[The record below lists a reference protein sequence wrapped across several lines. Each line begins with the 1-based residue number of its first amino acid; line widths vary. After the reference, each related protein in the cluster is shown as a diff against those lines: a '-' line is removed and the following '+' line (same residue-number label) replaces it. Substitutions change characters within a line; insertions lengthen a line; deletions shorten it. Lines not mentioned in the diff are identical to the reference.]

1 MSEPINRK
9 HFLKSVAGA
18 GAGMTL
24 ASGYA
29 YAGVSEA
36 GQSARVSPI
45 GEPARVGIIGLD
57 TSHSPAFTRLINRD
71 DNGAS
76 TGFRVTAAYPYG
88 SRTIESVY
96 NNIPRY
102 TEQVKGMGVEIV
114 DSIQDLVSQVDFV
127 LLETNDGKPRL
138 EQAIEVMEAGKIMYM
153 DKPVA
158 GSLKDAVEIVK
169 VAERLGA
176 PVYTCSSLRY
186 MKEAQQVRHNNA
198 IGDVTGADAFS
209 PASLEPS
216 HPDLFWYGIHGVETL
231 FTVMETG
238 CHSVTRTQTEGTELV
253 VGTWEDDRIG
263 TFRGTRAGRSG
274 YGGIAYGTDGIM
286 HMTTF
291 EGYGPMIVKVLEYFR
306 SGVSPVAVDEML
318 EIYAF
323 MEAADESKRRNGAP
337 VTLAEVLSEAGA

>member
-1 MSEPINRK
+1 MSETINRK

-57 TSHSPAFTRLINRD
+57 TSHSPAFTRLINRH

-76 TGFRVTAAYPYG
+76 TNFRVTAAYPYV

-158 GSLKDAVEIVK
+158 GALKDAVEIVK
-169 VAERLGA
+169 VRSEERRVGKVCRSMSA
-176 PVYTCSSLRY
+176 V
-186 MKEAQQVRHNNA
+186 
-198 IGDVTGADAFS
+198 
-209 PASLEPS
+209 
-216 HPDLFWYGIHGVETL
+216 
-231 FTVMETG
+231 
-238 CHSVTRTQTEGTELV
+238 SV
-253 VGTWEDDRIG
+253 
-263 TFRGTRAGRSG
+263 
-274 YGGIAYGTDGIM
+274 
-286 HMTTF
+286 
-291 EGYGPMIVKVLEYFR
+291 
-306 SGVSPVAVDEML
+306 
-318 EIYAF
+318 
-323 MEAADESKRRNGAP
+323 
-337 VTLAEVLSEAGA
+337 